1 MAENIFASAFS
12 PVEEKETQVS
22 EGNVFSSAFKPTPV
36 GSDVDL
42 ENFTYQQFQQSPKL
56 REAAVRFAKDHLG
69 YDNPSAEKAISET
82 IEHFREFS
90 VNELVAAGDWNYVS
104 GLKADAEAT
113 DDFFSPDAV
122 QKINDYKNL
131 YEAFEALPSF
141 GEGSAPSA
149 FIDYA
154 AGIAQA
160 PSTYAGIVLPGAG
173 KVAGVAA
180 QATSRLAIGRAL
192 NAMTKTPLRLAVS
205 TAGIEAGAA
214 ALGDVAGQRALIA
227 ADAKDEF
234 SLGQTALV
242 TGLSAA
248 LPVATGTAFLK
259 KGAVTYIERNTGDL
273 VTISQKAVEKRI
285 QRAKNNVQT
294 TKATKSVEFDTI
306 KERLKKLN
314 EEEVAAG
321 QEKFGEM
328 ARTKG
333 VDAPIR
339 LAVQPEKLEQVTA
352 ALTDILASQGG
363 LKTFVVNGKQQTE
376 RITEG
381 LARVLRGLDEDK
393 LPDEVSRVFDDTLT
407 KYNLTF
413 DDLANII
420 MADVSDSARILQKA
434 GQAKKNLKAKL
445 GNFSL
450 ALNEVANYD
459 LFGFDVDVRESAK
472 RARQAVKDND
482 VREYITETSIAREVD
497 AARLAF
503 MTSQTATTVRNVVSG
518 TARVGFDTITR
529 AVDTGLRKA
538 TGQKITKAGQE
549 DAMAVFFGLT
559 NQKEAVAIEQIF
571 ALGFEKESRRLFRML
586 QDIGDLSNAPGNM
599 TRLSNYSRQV
609 NALNTIT
616 DNAFKRAALVGNL
629 KRSLN
634 ELYSNALRNEELYM
648 GYRKKFGR
656 DLTAEDFNLVEI
668 IKKGRFNDVFG
679 SKEGKDILTKA
690 IDEALYFTYQK
701 NPDNELGKM
710 FVNAVHRVPFVGT
723 AFMPFP
729 RFILNALRH
738 TYEYSPMYLLNPL
751 DKRARSELLNVTK
764 PLVGMTRDETIT
776 SYNEAAKGLVGTAFL
791 LGAVGFRA
799 SPLAGENWY
808 EGRTFDG
815 KTFDMR
821 PFFPAAPFLWAGDL
835 VLKTYKQN
843 VLGEKQIF
851 IGDRSIVTDAIQ
863 ALTGTQFRT
872 GFGLYTLDKLA
883 EDLPGV
889 LGLGE
894 SGDTKINAAIE
905 LATEWAANTVN
916 TFSIPLTFG
925 QDLYNTFLA
934 PDDERIARNL
944 QSRDM
949 LSLFINKSL
958 SRIPGN
964 YAIEKKLEEIGI
976 PTFQGNVYEAPKAR
990 KPATKEGRQRRVT
1003 PITRQMFGLL
1013 KSEKKNIL
1021 EKELDRLRIRRSDVY
1036 GGRTEIPEYD
1046 EIYSVILDDF
1056 IAEKVIPYLN
1066 SKQYKS
1072 YAKEPRAQ
1080 AEALKEKL
1088 REFKKIA
1095 TKSIRGENANR
1106 IMQKRYGF
1114 NPVSMLKY
1122 NRLKP
1127 LYRERAMD
1135 RYLELYEEP
1144 ENEKGYDYN
1153 ILYELG
1159 LASQRAFEGE
1169 VAETDPNPIN

>member
-1 MAENIFASAFS
+1 MGRYSGAYKAE
-12 PVEEKETQVS
+12 ETQEADTVS
-22 EGNVFSSAFKPTPV
+22 GGRYSSAYKEVPT
-36 GSDVDL
+36 GADVDL
-42 ENFTYQQFQQSPKL
+42 DNFTYQQFQQSPQL
-56 REAAVRFAKDHLG
+56 RQAAVRFAKDHLG

-90 VNELVAAGDWNYVS
+90 VNEMVAAGDWNYVS
-104 GLKADAEAT
+104 GLKADAEAV
-113 DDFFSPDAV
+113 DNNYSPQAK
-122 QKINDYKNL
+122 QKIDDYKNL

-248 LPVATGTAFLK
+248 LPVATGLAVLK
-259 KGAVTYIERNTGDL
+259 GRGIKYIEKGTEDL
-273 VTISQKAVEKRI
+273 VSISQEAVENRIKRT
-285 QRAKNNVQT
+285 KNNVQK
-294 TKATKSVEFDTI
+294 TKKEKGKAFDTV
-306 KERLKKLN
+306 KERLNKLN

-321 QEKFGEM
+321 KEKFGEM
-328 ARTKG
+328 ARTEG

-352 ALTDILASQGG
+352 ALTDILGTKGG
-363 LKTFVVNGKQQTE
+363 LLEGE

-381 LARVLRGLDEDK
+381 LARVLRGLDEKDMPK
-393 LPDEVSRVFDDTLT
+393 EVERVFDETLT

-420 MADVSDSARILQKA
+420 MADVSDSARMLQQA
-434 GQAKKNLKAKL
+434 GQAKKNLKANL
-445 GNFSL
+445 GNFSR
-450 ALNEVANYD
+450 ALNDVASYD
-459 LFGFDVDVRESAK
+459 LFGFDIEVREAAK
-472 RARQAVKDND
+472 KAREAVKKND
-482 VREYITETSIAREVD
+482 VREYLTETSRARELD

-518 TARVGFDTITR
+518 VTRVGFDTVTR

-559 NQKEAVAIEQIF
+559 NHTEAVAIEQVF
-571 ALGFEKESRRLFRML
+571 AMGFEKESRRLFRML
-586 QDIGDLSNAPGNM
+586 QDIGDNVDRPNKM
-599 TRLSNYSRQV
+599 TGLANFSRQV

-634 ELYSNALRNEELYM
+634 ELYSRTLQDEEMYKAFT
-648 GYRKKFGR
+648 KKLGR
-656 DLTAEDFNLVEI
+656 ANIYAEDFNLVEI

-701 NPDNELGKM
+701 NPDSDLGK
-710 FVNAVHRVPFVGT
+710 FIVSAVHRVPFVGT
-723 AFMPFP
+723 AFVPFP
-729 RFILNALRH
+729 RFILNAMRH
-738 TYEYSPMYLLNPL
+738 TFEYSPTYLLYGKGRNEI
-751 DKRARSELLNVTK
+751 ANVVK
-764 PLVGMTRDETIT
+764 PIVGMSRDETIT
-776 SYNEAAKGLVGTAFL
+776 SYNNAAKGLVGTGFL
-791 LGAVGFRA
+791 LGAAAFRA

-821 PFFPAAPFLWAGDL
+821 PFFPAAPFLFFGDL
-835 VLKTYKQN
+835 VLKTYKEK
-843 VLGEKQIF
+843 VLGQDQVF

-872 GFGLYTLDKLA
+872 GMGLYSLDKLA
-883 EDLPGV
+883 EDLPRLVGI
-889 LGLGE
+889 GE
-894 SGDTKINAAIE
+894 TGDTGVNAGFE
-905 LATEWAANTVN
+905 MLTEWAANTVS
-916 TFSIPLTFG
+916 TFTIPLTFG

-934 PDDERIARNL
+934 PDDERIVRDL
-944 QSRDM
+944 ESRDM

-958 SRIPGN
+958 ARVPGN
-964 YAIEKKLEEIGI
+964 YALEKKIEESGI
-976 PTFQGNVYEAPKAR
+976 VNIFPGYKYTAPEAK

-1003 PITRQMFGLL
+1003 PLTRQMRGLL
-1013 KSEKKNIL
+1013 KSEKKNLL

-1036 GGRTEIPEYD
+1036 GGRTEIPQYN
-1046 EIYSVILDDF
+1046 EIYAILLDDF
-1056 IAEKVIPYLN
+1056 MEEKVIPYLKSEQYT
-1066 SKQYKS
+1066 SKNNEPELQ
-1072 YAKEPRAQ
+1072 AKM
-1080 AEALKEKL
+1080 LKVKL
-1088 REFKKIA
+1088 RYFKEQV
-1095 TKSIRGENANR
+1095 TKSLRGSNVNKVLQE
-1106 IMQKRYGF
+1106 RYGF
-1114 NPVSMLKY
+1114 NPVAMLSY
-1122 NRLKP
+1122 NRLPDVFKK
-1127 LYRERAMD
+1127 RAMD
-1135 RYLELYEEP
+1135 RYLDTYEEP
-1144 ENEKGYDYN
+1144 ENENGYDFN
-1153 ILYELG
+1153 ILYQLG
-1159 LASQRAFEGE
+1159 LEEQRRVEGE
-1169 VAETDPNPIN
+1169 VKRTDPNPIN